1 MVGPGLWSALRRKG
15 EPLSVMRLSRGQLH
29 MTYITSLVWVAVFHI
44 CGWAWTF
51 GELELSA
58 VGDTDLALNE
68 SSTGRHHIE
77 VLGDAENL

>member
-1 MVGPGLWSALRRKG
+1 
-15 EPLSVMRLSRGQLH
+15 MRLSRGQLH
-29 MTYITSLVWVAVFHI
+29 TTHHHFVGVSCSFHI

-68 SSTGRHHIE
+68 SSTGATSYR
-77 VLGDAENL
+77 VLVDAENLLAFYNVRLLIKLRTAQMI